1 MPATAPLSTDA
12 LPDKAAF
19 AAANG
24 LTYSATGG
32 VPDFVGSMFDYLQNS
47 RVTDVFQL
55 PGVFEAGIVTGTI
68 GGSQTLPGTG
78 GAVSTSF
85 STTDVTTLGYI
96 AIQLDAALPQY
107 VLDARSNDS
116 GPLSSIIMPIAGG
129 QTISL
134 EGDFDTHF
142 TLYGPKGYE
151 TDARYVFTPD
161 LMGLLIDVTGDYDV
175 EIVEDKLFVYARGP
189 FDLSSAALWQ
199 RLDRIR
205 TVVGSKAIRQT
216 GRYVDAR
223 PPAEGTRRLRL
234 GFFGSR
240 SKVGFIV
247 VAALLSVL
255 VVGALGIVVSVLVFM
270 AGP

>member
-1 MPATAPLSTDA
+1 MAAMNVSA

-24 LTYSATGG
+24 LAYSASGG
-32 VPDFVGSMFDYLQNS
+32 QPQFVGSMFDYLQNS
-47 RVTDVFQL
+47 QVTDVFQL
-55 PGVFEAGIVTGTI
+55 PGVFEVGIVTGTV
-68 GGSQTLPGTG
+68 GGGQVWPGTG
-78 GAVSTSF
+78 GTVSTTF
-85 STTDVTTLGYI
+85 TTTDVATLGYM

-107 VLDARSNDS
+107 VLDARSNDV
-116 GPLSSIIMPIAGG
+116 GTLSSIIMPIAGG

-134 EGDFDTHF
+134 EGDFDRYF

-161 LMGLLIDVTGDYDV
+161 LMGLLIDETGDFDV
-175 EIVEDKLFVYARGP
+175 EIVEDKLFVYARGV

-205 TVVGSKAIRQT
+205 RVVGAKALRQT
-216 GRYVDAR
+216 GRYVDAK
-223 PPAEGTRRLRL
+223 PLTEGSRRLRM

-240 SKVGFIV
+240 SKVGLIFILALGTSVVLGLVGLV
-247 VAALLSVL
+247 VAL
-255 VVGALGIVVSVLVFM
+255 VVF
-270 AGP
+270 P